1 MPAEVV
7 VVGGGIAG
15 CTVAYELARRGLRV
29 VLVERDSIAEAASG
43 RNMGLLLNQT
53 EPEVVRIMRRSLDVY
68 RELLPGPVGFDLRE
82 TKQLLFAADEAQLAS
97 VRSRSAE
104 IAAIGVEVEEVG
116 EMDLPFEMR
125 CVGGFIVH
133 NAWALEPADATRAFA
148 EAARQ
153 AGAELRVG
161 VRAGHVQVASGR
173 VHGVVTDAGPLAC
186 DAVVLAAGPWITQL
200 WPSLEVSAGRGW
212 LLRLRKLDLDL
223 PWVIEEMAWPDQDE
237 LGRATRAPTLGEVA
251 AGYDRSV
258 AGAFVICQLPAGDAL
273 LGTSLSPSLRDAY
286 EGLEMPSQVAR
297 RAVEIAPGL
306 AGVGVAAAWFGLRP
320 MTPDGMPIVGPLEAE
335 GLYAH
340 GGHGSIGMMAAPATA
355 RWLAAAMSG
364 EAAPELAGLRPGRFQ
379 E

>member
-186 DAVVLAAGPWITQL
+186 DAVVLAAG
-200 WPSLEVSAGRGW
+200 R
-212 LLRLRKLDLDL
+212 
-223 PWVIEEMAWPDQDE
+223 
-237 LGRATRAPTLGEVA
+237 
-251 AGYDRSV
+251 
-258 AGAFVICQLPAGDAL
+258 
-273 LGTSLSPSLRDAY
+273 
-286 EGLEMPSQVAR
+286 
-297 RAVEIAPGL
+297 

-320 MTPDGMPIVGPLEAE
+320 MTPDGMPIVGRLEVE

-364 EAAPELAGLRPGRFQ
+364 EAAPELAGLRPDRFQ